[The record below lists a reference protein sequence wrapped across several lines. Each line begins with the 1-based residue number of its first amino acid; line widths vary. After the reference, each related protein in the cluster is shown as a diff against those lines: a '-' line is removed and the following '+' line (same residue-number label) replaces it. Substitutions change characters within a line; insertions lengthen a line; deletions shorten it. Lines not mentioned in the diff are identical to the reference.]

1 MRKHLSKT
9 LGLSLLAALSLMAF
23 AVSSAQAGEIQ
34 VGGSTTLAAGASFN
48 GEQIGSGT
56 LLVKALSIEILCEK
70 GTYVANVTNPGPPLA
85 TFSATLTFSKC
96 KVFPINAAGELT
108 SKEALPCIVEEPI
121 VAKGNGEVVL
131 HEGDSYL
138 LAKSAEGVPF
148 TTIKFSGEECT
159 LPLKNE
165 VKGSQAIKV
174 LTGDLNLGPAVVEP
188 ELEASDA
195 IQELLKDE
203 LLFGK
208 NKSFLMGKGKVKV
221 SAPLADV
228 GKTIGVK

>member
-9 LGLSLLAALSLMAF
+9 IGLALLAALSLMAF
-23 AVSSAQAGEIQ
+23 AVASAQAGEIQ
-34 VGGSTTLAAGASFN
+34 VGGTAALATGTSVS

-56 LLVKALSIEILCEK
+56 LLVKALSIEILCET
-70 GTYVANVTNPGPPLA
+70 GTAAGKVISGPLGTA
-85 TFSATLTFSKC
+85 EATLTFSKC

-121 VAKGNGEVVL
+121 VAKGSGEVVL
-131 HEGDSYL
+131 HEGRSYL

-148 TTIKFSGEECT
+148 TIIKFSGAECT

-165 VKGSQAIKV
+165 VKGTQAIKV
-174 LTGDLNLGPAVVEP
+174 VTGDLNVGVAVVEP
-188 ELEASDA
+188 ELEATDA
-195 IQELLKDE
+195 IQELLKAE

-208 NKSFLMGKGKVKV
+208 NKSFLIGKAKVKV
-221 SAPLADV
+221 SAPVADI
-228 GKTIGVK
+228 GKTIGAK